1 MTIDKSSR
9 TRAGALPE
17 ISELGLG
24 AWSIGGAGWSYDA
37 GTARDETSIET
48 ILHAC
53 SRGLTW
59 VDTAPT
65 YGQGHSE
72 ELVGIAS
79 RRLGSERPLIFTKC
93 GRHWESQGSNPYSDL
108 RPSALEADCEASLRR
123 LGVEVIDLLQIHWPE
138 SPPRTPIEESWARMR
153 RLVDQGKIRAAG
165 LSNFDLD
172 LLERC
177 ESVGHVDSVQFSFS
191 LVVRG
196 AAEGLLQWCAEHHI
210 AVLAYSPMLIGLL
223 TDTFTTERIDEMH
236 PDDWR
241 RRHPEFQSPR
251 VERNLALRDRLSD
264 VARARRTT
272 IAAIALA
279 WVLAWPEVTGAI
291 AGASTPG
298 QVEDWIH
305 GGSITLTDAEL
316 DLIAD
321 AIRDSGAGSG
331 PVRPPQ
337 ESTTRT

>member
-1 MTIDKSSR
+1 MTIDKPDR
-9 TRAGALPE
+9 LRVGALPE
-17 ISELGLG
+17 ISALGLG
-24 AWSIGGAGWSYDA
+24 AWSIGGAGWAYNGGAD
-37 GTARDETSIET
+37 RDEMSIET

-53 SRGLTW
+53 ARGLTW

-93 GRHWESQGSNPYSDL
+93 GRHWDSPASNPYSDL
-108 RPSALEADCEASLRR
+108 RPSAIEADCEMSLRR

-165 LSNFDLD
+165 VSNFDIH

-177 ESVGHVDSVQFSFS
+177 EAVGHVDSLQIPFSM
-191 LVVRG
+191 VVRG
-196 AAEGLLQWCAEHHI
+196 AAGGLMQWCADHQT

-223 TDTFTTERIDEMH
+223 TDTFTKELIDGMH

-251 VERNLALRDRLSD
+251 VERNLELRDRLSE
-264 VARARRTT
+264 VAGVRSTT
-272 IAAIALA
+272 VGAIALA
-279 WVLAWPEVTGAI
+279 WVLSWPQVTGAI
-291 AGASTPG
+291 AGASSPG
-298 QVEDWIH
+298 QVDGWIQ
-305 GGSITLTDAEL
+305 GGSISLTSAEL

-321 AIRDSGAGSG
+321 AIRGSGAGSG
-331 PVRPPQ
+331 PVRPQ
-337 ESTTRT
+337 ERTTST

>member
-1 MTIDKSSR
+1 MTIDRSIR
-9 TRAGALPE
+9 TLIGTLPE
-17 ISELGLG
+17 VSSLGLG
-24 AWSIGGAGWSYDA
+24 AWSIGGAGWAYD
-37 GTARDETSIET
+37 GGSARDEISIET
-48 ILHAC
+48 ILHARA
-53 SRGLTW
+53 RGLTW

-93 GRHWESQGSNPYSDL
+93 GRHWDSPASDPYSDL

-138 SPPRTPIEESWARMR
+138 SPPHTPIEESWARMR
-153 RLVDQGKIRAAG
+153 RLVDEGKIRAAG
-165 LSNFDLD
+165 VSNFDLD

-177 ESVGHVDSVQFSFS
+177 NAIGHVDSVQIPFSV
-191 LVVRG
+191 VVRD
-196 AAEGLLQWCAEHHI
+196 ASDGLMQWCADHQT

-223 TDTFTTERIDEMH
+223 TDTFTTELIDGMH

-251 VERNLALRDRLSD
+251 VERNLALRDRLSEI
-264 VARARRTT
+264 ARARNTST
-272 IAAIALA
+272 AAIALA
-279 WVLAWPEVTGAI
+279 WVLSWPEVTGAI
-291 AGASTPG
+291 AGASTPS
-298 QVEDWIH
+298 QVDGWIQ
-305 GGSITLTDAEL
+305 GGAISLTAAEL
-316 DLIAD
+316 DLVAD
-321 AIRDSGAGSG
+321 AIRASGAGSG

-337 ESTTRT
+337 ERTTST

>member
-1 MTIDKSSR
+1 VTIDTSTR
-9 TRAGALPE
+9 TRIGALPE
-17 ISELGLG
+17 VSSLGLG
-24 AWSIGGAGWSYDA
+24 AWSIGGAGWDYD
-37 GTARDETSIET
+37 GGPERDEMSIQT
-48 ILHAC
+48 ILHGCA
-53 SRGLTW
+53 RGLTW

-79 RRLGSERPLIFTKC
+79 RRLGSERPLIFSKC
-93 GRHWESQGSNPYSDL
+93 GRHWDSPASDPYSDL
-108 RPSALEADCEASLRR
+108 RPAAIEADCESSLRR

-138 SPPRTPIEESWARMR
+138 SPPRTPIEESWSRMR

-165 LSNFDLD
+165 VSNFDLD

-177 ESVGHVDSVQFSFS
+177 ETVGHIDSLQIPFS

-196 AAEGLLQWCAEHHI
+196 AAGGLMQWCAEHHT

-223 TDTFTTERIDEMH
+223 TDTFTKELIDGMH

-251 VERNLALRDRLSD
+251 VERNLELRDRLSE
-264 VARARRTT
+264 VARVRSTT
-272 IAAIALA
+272 VAAIALA
-279 WVLAWPEVTGAI
+279 WVLSWPQVTGAI
-291 AGASTPG
+291 AGASRPG
-298 QVEDWIH
+298 QVDGWIR
-305 GGSITLTDAEL
+305 GGSISLTGTEM

-321 AIRDSGAGSG
+321 AIRTSGAGSG

-337 ESTTRT
+337 ERTTST

>member
-1 MTIDKSSR
+1 VTIDSSTR
-9 TRAGALPE
+9 TRIGALPE
-17 ISELGLG
+17 VSSLGLG
-24 AWSIGGAGWSYDA
+24 AWSIGGAGWAYDGGA
-37 GTARDETSIET
+37 ERDETSIET

-53 SRGLTW
+53 GRGLTW

-93 GRHWESQGSNPYSDL
+93 GRHWDSPASNPYSDL
-108 RPSALEADCEASLRR
+108 RPSAIETDCETSLRR

-138 SPPRTPIEESWARMR
+138 SPPGTPIEESWARMR
-153 RLVDQGKIRAAG
+153 RLMDQGKIRAAG
-165 LSNFDLD
+165 VSNFDLD

-177 ESVGHVDSVQFSFS
+177 DAIGHVDSVQIPFSM
-191 LVVRG
+191 VVRS
-196 AAEGLLQWCAEHHI
+196 AAGDLMQWCADHHV
-210 AVLAYSPMLIGLL
+210 AVLAYSPMVIGLL
-223 TDTFTTERIDEMH
+223 TDTFTTEMIDGMH

-251 VERNLALRDRLSD
+251 VERNLALRDRLSE
-264 VARARRTT
+264 VARARSTT
-272 IAAIALA
+272 TAAIALA
-279 WVLAWPEVTGAI
+279 WVLSWPEVTGAI
-291 AGASTPG
+291 AGASRPG
-298 QVEDWIH
+298 QVDGWIH
-305 GGSITLTDAEL
+305 GRSISLTGAEL

-337 ESTTRT
+337 ERTTST